1 MDAVIAYVN
10 GCEKVWRTNYNK
22 YGTDILRYMKFYDWG
37 TLKYVLRGI
46 STYMP
51 YIKNVFLLVSNIEQV
66 PDYVDQSKVKVV
78 LHKDFIP
85 EEFLPTF
92 NACTIELFM
101 HRIKDLG
108 EEFIY
113 FNDDIIPMSPIA
125 YNDLIYNGHICM
137 SFVNNYSSPGK
148 SSYGIINQS
157 FRAACL
163 YVNSK
168 NSYSQNIIENPLDY
182 NDSGVCPIHG
192 PTIFF
197 KHKNEEI
204 YETLY
209 DYFEHHISK
218 EKRANNVSQHVYSDV
233 LYLENIYIGS
243 RLSLKYLS
251 SDNLKNENDCKYEI
265 LSANTNY
272 LCINDLGPI
281 CGLTYKE
288 SSNIIINTLNL
299 KFPNVCKYEY
309 YNQ

>member
-22 YGTDILRYMKFYDWG
+22 YGTDILQYMKFYDWG

-66 PDYVDQSKVKVV
+66 PDYVDQSKVKIV

-85 EEFLPTF
+85 EEYLPTF

-101 HRIKDLG
+101 HRIPELD
-108 EEFIY
+108 EYFIY
-113 FNDDIIPMSPIA
+113 FNDDVLPINPVA
-125 YNDLIYNGHICM
+125 YNDLIYNGKLCM
-137 SFVNNYSSPGK
+137 SFMENYSLPSQT
-148 SSYGIINQS
+148 SYHIIKQS

-163 YVNSK
+163 YTGNK
-168 NSYSQNIIENPLDY
+168 NTYSSQIIQEPFDY
-182 NDSGVCPIHG
+182 DGPGVCPIHG
-192 PTIFF
+192 PTVFM
-197 KHKNEEI
+197 KHKNEDICEF
-204 YETLY
+204 LY

-233 LYLENIYIGS
+233 LYLENDYIGS

-272 LCINDLGPI
+272 LCINDFGPI

-288 SSNIIINTLNL
+288 SANMVQNILSIR
-299 KFPNVCKYEY
+299 FPKISKYENGY
-309 YNQ
+309 K